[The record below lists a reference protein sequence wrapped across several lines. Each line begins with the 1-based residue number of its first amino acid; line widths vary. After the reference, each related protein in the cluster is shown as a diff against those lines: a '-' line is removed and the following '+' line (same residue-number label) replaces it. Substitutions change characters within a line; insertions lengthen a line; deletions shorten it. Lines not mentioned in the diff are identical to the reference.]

1 MNDLWLA
8 GLLEG
13 EGSFLKGPPSRPNAP
28 VIKLQMKD
36 EDVVRR
42 AAKLM
47 GTTSCS
53 ESEPDNPKWSKTYI
67 TYVRGGK
74 AIELMRRLRPYMG
87 IRRQAQIDAAL
98 ASHRDWTKDADY
110 KRYEWP
116 SDAKL
121 LALRTKLGW
130 RPLAK
135 KLGVSFTAVR
145 RRVARIEAR
154 P

>member
-1 MNDLWLA
+1 MDELWLA

-28 VIKLQMKD
+28 IVKLEMKD
-36 EDVVRR
+36 EDVVLR
-42 AAKLM
+42 AAELM
-47 GTTSCS
+47 GATSCS
-53 ESEPDNPKWSKTYI
+53 TAKRDNPKWSTTYI
-67 TYVRGGK
+67 ISVRGSR
-74 AIELMRRLRPYMG
+74 AIALMRRLRPHMG
-87 IRRQAQIDAAL
+87 LRRQAQIDAAIG
-98 ASHRDWTKDADY
+98 SHRDWTKDPDY

-121 LALRTKLGW
+121 LSLRSRLGW
-130 RPLAK
+130 RPLAQ

-154 P
+154 T